1 MGVSSG
7 LTLKELTMANANS
20 AQFTEVPVISFKPL
34 LALRDYILLLASAF
48 TEAKI
53 LEQKSRKTSGNW

>member
-1 MGVSSG
+1 
-7 LTLKELTMANANS
+7 MANANS

>member
-1 MGVSSG
+1 
-7 LTLKELTMANANS
+7 MANANS
-20 AQFTEVPVISFKPL
+20 AQFTEVPVISLKPL